1 MNEQDEKT
9 VSQKMGAH
17 IRGTLVVG
25 VLILVPV
32 AITYVLIELVFTNID
47 GLLQPAIVRA
57 IDIEIPG
64 LGLIALILIVY
75 LLGLV
80 WTKRIGRR
88 MIRTLQHYLVSIPV
102 IGAVYGPAR
111 KLIESFSGDGAAGF
125 KRVVVVEYPKQDTWM
140 VGFLTGITNVVPG
153 TMMGVL
159 YLPTAP
165 TPNSGW
171 VAMIPIQQIYDTTM
185 TVQEA
190 MSMVLSG
197 GISSPLQIDLKPMDQ
212 KEAIAFI
219 EQGGVAPS
227 IPQVSS
233 DSGVFNLP
241 FIGDKI
247 DDNN

>member
-1 MNEQDEKT
+1 MNEPEEKT
-9 VSQKMGAH
+9 FSQKFGSH
-17 IRGTLVVG
+17 IRGTLIVG
-25 VLILVPV
+25 ILILVPI
-32 AITYVLIELVFTNID
+32 AITYVLIVWVFNSID
-47 GLLQPAIVRA
+47 GLLQPAIEPVIGR
-57 IDIEIPG
+57 EIPG
-64 LGLIALILIVY
+64 LGLLALILLVY
-75 LLGLV
+75 FMGLI

-88 MIRTLQHYLVSIPV
+88 MIRTLQHYLISVPV

-140 VGFLTGITNVVPG
+140 IGFLTGITNVAPG

-171 VAMIPIQQIYDTTM
+171 VAMIPIQQVYDTTM

-197 GISSPLQIDLKPMDQ
+197 GISSPLQIDLKPMDPQ
-212 KEAIAFI
+212 EAIAFI
-219 EQGGVAPS
+219 EQGGVAS
-227 IPQVSS
+227 TTPQVSA

-241 FIGDKI
+241 FIRDK
-247 DDNN
+247 DGNKK